1 MNHQPNNNQN
11 QNNGP
16 KQATVVNGDQNKN
29 FMRIAAI
36 VVILVIVAALVGNG
50 KWKTNKA
57 LEDTSNEVSTS
68 ENLPDGCKPG
78 YLFSETTGKPCPAI
92 SQSTSA
98 SAIEATT
105 PSASV
110 STSSYASALKTYAGK
125 TLMFDASC
133 KADPAEMS
141 VDAGTRVL
149 VANNSGQTL
158 ALTLGS
164 KSASLRPYH
173 YFTHT
178 LKEAGE
184 VKAVC
189 NGISTAT
196 VTVK

>member
-1 MNHQPNNNQN
+1 MNNQPNQN
-11 QNNGP
+11 QNNQP
-16 KQATVVNGDQNKN
+16 KPAIVVNGDQNKN
-29 FMRIAAI
+29 FMKIAAI
-36 VVILVIVAALVGNG
+36 VVILVIIAALVGNG
-50 KWKTNKA
+50 KWKANNGSQ
-57 LEDTSNEVSTS
+57 ESSNEISSS

-105 PSASV
+105 PSTTV
-110 STSSYASALKTYAGK
+110 STSSSYASALKTYAGK
-125 TLMFDASC
+125 TIMFDASC
-133 KADPAEMS
+133 KANPAEMT

-149 VANNSGQTL
+149 VANNSNKTL
-158 ALTLGS
+158 ALALGS

-184 VKAVC
+184 VKALC
-189 NGISTAT
+189 NGTSTAT